1 MIAFI
6 DQTETAKGATGIE
19 VDDFSALEKGALTVR
34 KQNDELAALANELSE
49 RMTAAKRELMPK
61 IRKALDR
68 LNVSSAELLA
78 EVMASR
84 HLFQEQKTQVFHG
97 VKLGWPKARGGLEI
111 PDAERTIER
120 AEKLLTEEQFKMVV
134 KTSHELRKKPL
145 GTLDVDT
152 LKKLGVNIRNAGE
165 YALVSVTDGDV
176 AELVRG
182 MLNAERGTGN
192 AES

>member
-6 DQTETAKGATGIE
+6 EQDNVGQRPEVTTATA
-19 VDDFSALEKGALTVR
+19 DFSALEKGALAVR
-34 KQNDELAALANELSE
+34 KHNDELAALANELGE
-49 RMTAAKRELMPK
+49 RITAAKRELMPK
-61 IRKALDR
+61 IRRALDK

-84 HLFQEQKTQVFHG
+84 HLFQEPKTQVFHG

-111 PDAERTIER
+111 PDAARTIER
-120 AEKLLTEEQFKMVV
+120 AEKLLTASQFKMVV
-134 KTSHELRKKPL
+134 KTTHELRKKPL

-165 YALVSVTDGDV
+165 YALVSISDGEV
-176 AELVRG
+176 AEMVRG
-182 MLNAERGTGN
+182 MLREEGER
-192 AES
+192 